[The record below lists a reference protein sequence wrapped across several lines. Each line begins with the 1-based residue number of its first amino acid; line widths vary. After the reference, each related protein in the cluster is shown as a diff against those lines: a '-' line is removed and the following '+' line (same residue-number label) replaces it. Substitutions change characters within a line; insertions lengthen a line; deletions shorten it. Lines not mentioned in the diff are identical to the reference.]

1 MEKADQRRKMIELL
15 KTMQPE
21 EHQMKSDAIVEF
33 LKADEAF
40 QKAETIGVT
49 ISAFPEV
56 DTHRLIEYCWKAG
69 KKTAVPKCDPV
80 TRAMTFR
87 IIEDFSQL
95 ETVYMRLLEPM
106 EEKTQSV
113 EPGEID
119 LLLVP
124 GVVFSQDGYRIGF
137 GGGYYDRY
145 LTRYAGPTRSL
156 AFAMQLVDAV
166 PVEPHDIPVD
176 CICTE
181 LGCRQTGAVRG

>member
-1 MEKADQRRKMIELL
+1 MEKADQRKKMIEML
-15 KTMQPE
+15 KAMQPD
-21 EHQMKSDAIVEF
+21 EHQMKSDRIVEF
-33 LKADEAF
+33 LKADEVF
-40 QKAETIGVT
+40 QKAETVGVT

-69 KKTAVPKCDPV
+69 KKTVVPKCDPV

-95 ETVYMRLLEPM
+95 ETVYMRLLEPI
-106 EEKTQSV
+106 EQKTESV

-124 GVVFSQDGYRIGF
+124 GVVFSPDGYRIGF

-145 LTRYAGPTRSL
+145 LTRYTGPTRSL

-166 PVEPHDIPVD
+166 PVEPHDVPVD
-176 CICTE
+176 IIFTE
-181 LGCRQTGAVRG
+181 LGCHDTGVVRG